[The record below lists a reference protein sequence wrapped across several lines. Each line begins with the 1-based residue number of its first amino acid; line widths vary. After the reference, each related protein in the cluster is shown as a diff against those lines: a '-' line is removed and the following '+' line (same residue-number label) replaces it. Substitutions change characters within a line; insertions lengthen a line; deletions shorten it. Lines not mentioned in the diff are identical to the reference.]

1 MQRYSAQFRNT
12 ILQKMIGPE
21 KRTAPDLSE
30 EYGVSV
36 ATIYGWKAKLKDGTL
51 SVMGNESSSNER
63 SPSEKL
69 MLLLESKKVSEAD
82 MGEWLRR
89 NGLHSQHLEL
99 WEQELRT
106 LLERKGT
113 EQNSEMK
120 SIRKE
125 LKLRDKEIQRKDKAL
140 AELSTIIALQ
150 KKTSLLFQDPEDD

>member
-1 MQRYSAQFRNT
+1 
-12 ILQKMIGPE
+12 MIGPE

-36 ATIYGWKAKLKDGTL
+36 ATIYGWKSKLKDGTL
-51 SVMGNESSSNER
+51 SVMGKESSSHER

-69 MLLLESKKVSEAD
+69 MLLLESKNISEEM

-99 WEQELRT
+99 WEQELKT
-106 LLERKGT
+106 LLDRNGT
-113 EQNSEMK
+113 GHTREMK
-120 SIRKE
+120 AIRKE
-125 LKLRDKEIQRKDKAL
+125 LKLKDKEISRKDKAL
-140 AELSTIIALQ
+140 AELSTIITLQ